1 MYEITPVHEFP
12 GTTHTR
18 AREIIENFQP
28 RLHRVII
35 RSFVD
40 APTETVFDR
49 SFNYRKLLWLEQGA
63 DFQLAVEA
71 KIPDEIR
78 KAMSRS

>member
-40 APTETVFDR
+40 APTEYIFHGLHTIAVKVIDIFGNDTMTLVPITV
-49 SFNYRKLLWLEQGA
+49 G
-63 DFQLAVEA
+63 
-71 KIPDEIR
+71 
-78 KAMSRS
+78 